1 MSINMG
7 SSTEISS
14 RRSIRYSDQTWRQL
28 DKHFQALTFNP
39 PLAELRRVSGKHNI
53 IFLHIGKCA
62 GESII
67 RAMAQSFGT
76 RISCFEYHTFDANQ
90 VIRDLLLS
98 EHILPSSKKLAF
110 VIATRNPVKRWF
122 SSFNWDL
129 HDLVLSKGRA
139 PTDGF
144 RRFPKASDLAEGIA
158 TGDSEALNFAKTNHM
173 GMGLSW
179 YLPLDLVP
187 RLSRHRFYEI
197 RQEHADQDF
206 ARFIDDFSAF
216 TGTATRLKISHWLRH
231 RHLRAQL
238 PRTKDQYK
246 NAYLRGTFASP
257 SDCDPH
263 TLSKLREFLE
273 GDYAVNAALR
283 QLAIRQQTARVAWL
297 PL

>member
-1 MSINMG
+1 
-7 SSTEISS
+7 
-14 RRSIRYSDQTWRQL
+14 
-28 DKHFQALTFNP
+28 
-39 PLAELRRVSGKHNI
+39 
-53 IFLHIGKCA
+53 
-62 GESII
+62 
-67 RAMAQSFGT
+67 MAQSFGT

-110 VIATRNPVKRWF
+110 VIATRNPVKHWF

-129 HDLVLSKGRA
+129 HDLVLSKGRT

-158 TGDSEALNFAKTNHM
+158 AGDSEALNFARTNHM

-231 RHLRAQL
+231 RRLRAQL

-283 QLAIRQQTARVAWL
+283 QLAIRQQTAREAWL